1 VIPILVGLWR
11 KILCLRKKFNK
22 NEVGSMASEAKAEEQ
37 TSSYLVFCEVET
49 SSTAQQ
55 DMIFWIP

>member
-1 VIPILVGLWR
+1 MKWVAWLQKL
-11 KILCLRKKFNK
+11 
-22 NEVGSMASEAKAEEQ
+22 KAEEQ

-49 SSTAQQ
+49 SSAAQQ